1 MIADVVLAEAAH
13 IAPIVASVREADRLE
28 LWAMARATPAQCLR
42 YGLQHSRTAY
52 TGRIDGVPVCM
63 FGATPY
69 SLLAGIGVPWMVTS
83 TGLDPFGAQKALLR
97 LSKPGVVELRHQFPI
112 LVNTVHAGNAAAI
125 RWLRWLG
132 FTIHPAQPMGPDSAL
147 FHPFTLES

>member
-1 MIADVVLAEAAH
+1 MIADVVLAESSH
-13 IAPIVASVREADRLE
+13 IAPIVANVREADRLE
-28 LWAMARATPAQCLR
+28 LWAMARATPDQCLR

-69 SLLAGIGVPWMVTS
+69 SLLGGIGVPWMVTA
-83 TGLDPFGAQKALLR
+83 TGLDRFSAQKALLR
-97 LSKPGVVELRHQFPI
+97 HSKPGVLELRRQFPI
-112 LVNTVHAGNAAAI
+112 LVNAVHAGNAAAI

-132 FTIHPAQPMGPDSAL
+132 FTIHPVQPMGPDSDL